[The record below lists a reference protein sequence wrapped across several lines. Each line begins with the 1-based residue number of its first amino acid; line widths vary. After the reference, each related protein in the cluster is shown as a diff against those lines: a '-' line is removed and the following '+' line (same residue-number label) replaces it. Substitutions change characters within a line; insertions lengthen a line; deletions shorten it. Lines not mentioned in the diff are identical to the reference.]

1 MPSMLAFH
9 RIESMTEKGTSAKN
23 RKNLVKK
30 GTPLLLFAKDAY
42 RAPKSQF
49 NPLGRVHVV

>member
-9 RIESMTEKGTSAKN
+9 RIESMTEKGTSAKY

-30 GTPLLLFAKDAY
+30 GTPQLLFAKDAY

-49 NPLGRVHVV
+49 NPLGRVRVV